1 MAMDRIS
8 HVSYTD
14 SGNTSRAASPYSIT
28 SSNPSSYAIYD
39 ETKPLLQPAVP
50 LPQHDDTCIDTRT
63 NIATASPLSS
73 VINLSNTIL
82 GTGMLAMV
90 CNIEICS
97 FIPIKEISHAPILH
111 FIDSPLLWPRW
122 V

>member
-50 LPQHDDTCIDTRT
+50 LPQHDDTCTDTPT

-97 FIPIKEISHAPILH
+97 FIPI
-111 FIDSPLLWPRW
+111 
-122 V
+122 